1 MGPLPLSIPS
11 KRKTGRARREWDGL
25 PTHTWA
31 LYSFLFLLKGLRGM
45 GGQLLHGAFWSFLP
59 FLKIKRQGYERVGW
73 VANSY
78 VGPYTSFSTPS
89 QKFERDGWPTPTCGL
104 LLLSNPSK
112 TKQTGLGEGGGGGGG
127 GGGGHFLHG
136 ALSSFMSLLKE
147 RQTGLGEREREREG
161 WVDNSYMAPSIPF

>member
-112 TKQTGLGEGGGGGGG
+112 TKQTGLGEGGGGI
-127 GGGGHFLHG
+127 
-136 ALSSFMSLLKE
+136 
-147 RQTGLGEREREREG
+147 
-161 WVDNSYMAPSIPF
+161 SYMVPSLPLCPF